1 MDIDLPGLT
10 CITAYACL
18 KQKQKQ
24 NKILNGN

>member
-18 KQKQKQ
+18 KQNQNQ